1 MISSS
6 HATEGTLT
14 SQGFSVI
21 ERGKLYTLEQVRE
34 IARVQR
40 ERIIDLESAGLR
52 TQKPSPG
59 GKKFILGDDWI
70 DFLRQIAEHEGS
82 TNTFDP
88 EKWNEVQ
95 ERRKTEREQRRKREK
110 RKQERERE
118 RQQGNATL

>member
-1 MISSS
+1 MTSSS

-21 ERGKLYTLEQVRE
+21 ERGKLYTIEQVRE
-34 IARVQR
+34 IAKI
-40 ERIIDLESAGLR
+40 ERNRITDLESAGLR
-52 TQKPSPG
+52 TPKASPG

-70 DFLRQIAEHEGS
+70 DFLMQIAEHEGS

-88 EKWNEVQ
+88 EKWNEAQ
-95 ERRKTEREQRRKREK
+95 ERRKAEREQKRKREK

-118 RQQGNATL
+118 RQQGNATS